1 MAPPNRL
8 RPHLNDLLQKN
19 HELEHTVADLRHQH
33 TQSAAK
39 WADEQKNLAMGCDAL
54 MASFAKFRARLDTQ
68 PSDWVDS
75 EGEQDHDMGAG
86 GAENGETQRDKE
98 SENLHEMCRT
108 LAAELKTR
116 DEQLVES
123 QRKFEATEEEL
134 CRVIESSRA
143 QIEQLQATL
152 ASTGANTASDSS
164 PGHAPNDTSGQAD
177 LASSG
182 PESAREKTTSSDQEI
197 SRLKQLLQQWQ
208 KYGNDWKRDAQAARS
223 RVSALELV
231 EKELNARLAVAEKDS
246 VLLEKERKEA
256 QKVAIA
262 LTEQQVAT
270 EYQKSA
276 RQEAVKRAND
286 LEAAIARLR
295 AQISPEQLATFDATP
310 NQATAQPDST
320 QRQTPRANADTDTRN
335 EMIVLRIPLRVSVSP
350 GDFCSWCNRST
361 KN

>member
-19 HELEHTVADLRHQH
+19 HELEHTVADLRHQL
-33 TQSAAK
+33 TQSGAK
-39 WADEQKNLAMGCDAL
+39 WADEQKNLAMGCDSL

-98 SENLHEMCRT
+98 SENLNEMCRT
-108 LAAELKTR
+108 LAAELKTK
-116 DEQLVES
+116 DEQIVES
-123 QRKFEATEEEL
+123 QRKFEATEVRLRISHSLPSCAVVANRRFQEEL
-134 CRVIESSRA
+134 CRVKETLQA
-143 QIEQLQATL
+143 QTEQLQATL
-152 ASTGANTASDSS
+152 ASTRANTTSDSS
-164 PGHAPNDTSGQAD
+164 PGLAPNDTSGQPD

-182 PESAREKTTSSDQEI
+182 PESAREKATNSDQEI

-246 VLLEKERKEA
+246 VILEKERKEA

-262 LTEQQVAT
+262 LTDQQV
-270 EYQKSA
+270 
-276 RQEAVKRAND
+276 
-286 LEAAIARLR
+286 RL
-295 AQISPEQLATFDATP
+295 P
-310 NQATAQPDST
+310 
-320 QRQTPRANADTDTRN
+320 
-335 EMIVLRIPLRVSVSP
+335 
-350 GDFCSWCNRST
+350 
-361 KN
+361 